1 MTSSTTSVPSISPAS
16 PASPVVVIGA
26 GLAGLTVALQ
36 WAQHGPVVVLAKRE
50 LSESATAWAQG
61 GIVGVLGSDD
71 SVESHVRDTQDAGA
85 GIVDEHTARYIAQ
98 HSAAAV
104 QWLVDAGVHFSPDPE
119 GPLGLHLTREGGHA
133 VRRIA
138 HVADATGKAIHDTLL
153 ALARA
158 HPNITL
164 RERWMAVD
172 LVTSRHLKREEP
184 ARCYGVYALDMD
196 AGRVETLAARAVVL
210 ATGGVGKVYRYTS
223 NPDTAT
229 GDGIA
234 MAWRAGCRVGN
245 MEFIQFH
252 PTCLYHPQE
261 RSFLITEAL
270 RGEGAYLTL
279 PNPGP
284 GDAAGSR
291 FMAAHD
297 ARPEQAPRDIVAR
310 AIDFEMKKHGVDH
323 VWLDARHLGET
334 FLKEHFPT
342 IHARCL
348 QLGIDIAKAPIPVV
362 PAAHYTCGGVV
373 TDLDGRTD
381 LPGLYAVGE
390 TTYTGLHGANR
401 LASNSLLECVVLG
414 RTCALAIEGES
425 TMPGPALPPW
435 DESQVEDADEQV
447 VIAHNWD
454 ELRLLM
460 WNYVG
465 IVRTTK
471 RLERA
476 LHRIKLLRSET
487 LDYYANFR
495 VNRDL
500 LELRNLVVCAELI
513 VRSALRRHESR
524 GLHYSRDFPHAL
536 PVSFPTVLTRPAKSG
551 ASRH

>member
-1 MTSSTTSVPSISPAS
+1 MPDPSRDRAMPPNERA
-16 PASPVVVIGA
+16 AAEPVVIVGA
-26 GLAGLTVALQ
+26 GLAGLTVALHLAKTQ
-36 WAQHGPVVVLAKRE
+36 PVIVLAKRE
-50 LSESATAWAQG
+50 LNEGATAWAQG

-71 SVESHVRDTQDAGA
+71 SIESHVRDTQDAGA
-85 GIVDEHTARYIAQ
+85 GLVEEHTARYIAQ
-98 HSAAAV
+98 NSAEAV
-104 QWLVDAGVHFSPDPE
+104 EWLVERGVPFSPDPE

-138 HVADATGKAIHDTLL
+138 HAADATGKAIHDVLL
-153 ALARA
+153 DEVRQ

-164 RERWMAVD
+164 RERWMALD
-172 LVTSRHLKREEP
+172 LITSRHLKREEQP
-184 ARCYGVYALDMD
+184 RCYGVYVLDID
-196 AGRVETLAARAVVL
+196 RQRVETLPARAVVL
-210 ATGGVGKVYRYTS
+210 ATGGAGKVYRYTT
-223 NPDTAT
+223 NPDTST

-245 MEFIQFH
+245 MEFVQFH

-270 RGEGAYLTL
+270 RGEGGQLKL
-279 PNPGP
+279 PDGT
-284 GDAAGSR
+284 R
-291 FMAAHD
+291 FMPAHD
-297 ARPEQAPRDIVAR
+297 QRGELAPRDIVAR
-310 AIDFEMKKHGVDH
+310 AIDFEMKKHGLDYVL
-323 VWLDARHLGET
+323 LDATHLGEA

-348 QLGIDIAKAPIPVV
+348 KLGIDIATQPIPVV

-373 TDLDGRTD
+373 TDLHGRTD
-381 LPGLYAVGE
+381 VPGLYAVGE

-414 RTCALAIEGES
+414 RSCAEDILQRA
-425 TMPGPALPPW
+425 TAPGSPLPAW
-435 DESQVEDADEQV
+435 DESQVENADEQV

-476 LHRIKLLRSET
+476 LHRIKLLKSEID
-487 LDYYANFR
+487 DYYANFR

-500 LELRNLVVCAELI
+500 LELRNLVDCAELI
-513 VRSALRRHESR
+513 VRSALMRHESR
-524 GLHYSRDFPHAL
+524 GLHYSRDFPNTL
-536 PVSFPTVLTRPAKSG
+536 PVSFPTVLVRRARSG
-551 ASRH
+551 AKPKVYGLSG